1 MSLQLKSLSVVAGMM
16 LATAC
21 VTTTHDKGGSDAS
34 TGGTSSG
41 GSGGGGT
48 GGTATGGG
56 GTSTGGSVA
65 EAGPDGA
72 DASKDGAPAKDGSDG
87 ATSTCAPADANACE
101 ACLAAKC
108 CAVYNACSDATCGA
122 QIGVFQTCMIAG
134 AASTDGGVASVSG
147 CIGAVIA
154 DGGTLAANT
163 AALATCMSAPSGGD
177 AGAQNCSVECFGANA
192 VP

>member
-1 MSLQLKSLSVVAGMM
+1 MSLQLKSLSVFAGMM

-21 VTTTHDKGGSDAS
+21 VTTTHDKSNPDAS

-48 GGTATGGG
+48 GGTSTGGG
-56 GTSTGGSVA
+56 GASTGGSVA

-72 DASKDGAPAKDGSDG
+72 DASKDGAPTSDGSDG
-87 ATSTCAPADANACE
+87 ATNTCAPPDANACE
-101 ACLAAKC
+101 ACLAARC
-108 CAVYNACSDATCGA
+108 CAAYNGCSDATCGA
-122 QIGVFQTCMIAG
+122 QIGVFQSCMIAG
-134 AASTDGGVASVSG
+134 ASSTDGGVASVSG

-154 DGGTLAANT
+154 DGGTLAPNT
-163 AALATCMSAPSGGD
+163 AALVACMSAPSGD